1 VSFRCLTIQEF
12 ASEPEPERPEFV
24 TEGDWA
30 AYLFALNAA
39 ILHCRQSP
47 AERSDKIAR
56 TDAESLA
63 DIVELWG
70 ALRDRLAELVA
81 IVDEAKLAIEQRA
94 WQ

>member
-1 VSFRCLTIQEF
+1 VSFRCLPIEVS
-12 ASEPEPERPEFV
+12 ACEPERPEFV
-24 TEGDWA
+24 TEADWM

-47 AERSDKIAR
+47 AERSDKITQ

-70 ALRDRLAELVA
+70 ALRDRLAELAA
-81 IVDEAKLAIEQRA
+81 IVDEAKLAVEHGGCQ
-94 WQ
+94 